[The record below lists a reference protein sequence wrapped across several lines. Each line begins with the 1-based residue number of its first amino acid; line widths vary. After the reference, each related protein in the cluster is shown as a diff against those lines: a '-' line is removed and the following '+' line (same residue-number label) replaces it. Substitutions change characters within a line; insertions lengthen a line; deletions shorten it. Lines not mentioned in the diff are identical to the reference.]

1 MAEFIT
7 DREGIKAFRETDEYK
22 KILAE
27 AYKWHK
33 KHGTMKGFEG
43 GADLGIKFRPKNVV
57 NYDKQTGLGSDPIA
71 SRRAEG
77 KARLDKIKKQTVGK
91 RDLPKTDTAAIEV
104 HHQRMVDL
112 YDNLYEGLDD
122 ADSAKLSQF
131 FSEDLNMPLG
141 DKYANAAFLPKKP
154 HDKVHKFIDNEVL
167 EGLPDFNSPKYNKV
181 ELPDGTIL
189 EGLDARKFHA
199 KNFFG
204 DLVQPAIDESTMG
217 FMQDFAKNNPKG
229 YGHLFRDKVN
239 EIVNSK
245 VAKNVSKAAGKTRRA
260 DLVAQIGT
268 GVATGNVVQ
277 AGAGVAGLTASEA
290 LQSPASQKAISKQI
304 AKLAAKRGG
313 KSALK
318 LIPGLD
324 VLISGKE
331 AYDYLA
337 QGKFDQAGIAA
348 LSGAIGWIPVIGDGA
363 SAALDLTNT
372 GIDISRLDLS
382 GTSDVKTKKTKKP
395 KNKSLR
401 ILKSAT

>member
-7 DREGIKAFRETDEYK
+7 DRAGIQAFRETDDYK

-33 KHGTMKGFEG
+33 KHGTMKGFDG

-71 SRRAEG
+71 SRKAEG

-91 RDLPKTDTAAIEV
+91 KNLPKTDTAAIEV
-104 HHQRMVDL
+104 HHLRMVDL

-167 EGLPDFNSPKYNKV
+167 EGLPDFNSPKYKKV

-189 EGLDARKFHA
+189 EGLEARKFHA

-204 DLVQPAIDESTMG
+204 DLVQPAIDDATMG
-217 FMQDFAKNNPKG
+217 FMQDFAQKNPKG
-229 YGHLFRDKVN
+229 YRHLFRDA
-239 EIVNSK
+239 VNSK
-245 VAKNVSKAAGKTRRA
+245 AVKGFTKATSAASTAEALLLLGSGQVVPGSIALAMQTPVVQKQVAKKLVKPVGKLLAKQGLKMIPGVSIGSGVLQSIGYLSTGQYGKAALSVGGG
-260 DLVAQIGT
+260 VIGEF
-268 GVATGNVVQ
+268 GPAGDAVQ
-277 AGAGVAGLTASEA
+277 AMIDLGLTAH
-290 LQSPASQKAISKQI
+290 
-304 AKLAAKRGG
+304 
-313 KSALK
+313 
-318 LIPGLD
+318 
-324 VLISGKE
+324 
-331 AYDYLA
+331 
-337 QGKFDQAGIAA
+337 
-348 LSGAIGWIPVIGDGA
+348 
-363 SAALDLTNT
+363 
-372 GIDISRLDLS
+372 DIKNP
-382 GTSDVKTKKTKKP
+382 VKTKTTDVDSPNRGVLKTVKKTT
-395 KNKSLR
+395 KALTK
-401 ILKSAT
+401 

>member
-7 DREGIKAFRETDEYK
+7 DREGIKAFRETDDYK

-27 AYKWHK
+27 AYKYHK
-33 KHGTMKGFEG
+33 THGTMQGFDG

-71 SRRAEG
+71 SRKAEG
-77 KARLDKIKKQTVGK
+77 KARLEKIKKQTVGK

-167 EGLPDFNSPKYNKV
+167 EGLPDFNSPKYNTV
-181 ELPDGTIL
+181 ELPDGRIL
-189 EGLDARKFHA
+189 KGLDARKFHA

-229 YGHLFRDKVN
+229 YGHLFRDTVN

-245 VAKNVSKAAGKTRRA
+245 IAKNVSKAAGKTRRA

-395 KNKSLR
+395 KNKLLR
-401 ILKSAT
+401 IGKSLT

>member
-7 DREGIKAFRETDEYK
+7 DRAGIQAFRETDDYK

-33 KHGTMKGFEG
+33 KHGTMKGFDG

-71 SRRAEG
+71 SRKAEG

-91 RDLPKTDTAAIEV
+91 KNLPKTDTAAIEV

-189 EGLDARKFHA
+189 EGLEARKFHA

-204 DLVQPAIDESTMG
+204 DLVQPAIDDATMG
-217 FMQDFAKNNPKG
+217 IMQDFAKNNPKS
-229 YGHLFRDKVN
+229 Y
-239 EIVNSK
+239 
-245 VAKNVSKAAGKTRRA
+245 KNLYNRFSFNFSCAFISACFCFSVLGFFGFSIGSLSSITSLSSTTSTEFSIGVS
-260 DLVAQIGT
+260 
-268 GVATGNVVQ
+268 
-277 AGAGVAGLTASEA
+277 LTSF
-290 LQSPASQKAISKQI
+290 II
-304 AKLAAKRGG
+304 
-313 KSALK
+313 
-318 LIPGLD
+318 I
-324 VLISGKE
+324 
-331 AYDYLA
+331 YC
-337 QGKFDQAGIAA
+337 
-348 LSGAIGWIPVIGDGA
+348 
-363 SAALDLTNT
+363 
-372 GIDISRLDLS
+372 
-382 GTSDVKTKKTKKP
+382 KK
-395 KNKSLR
+395 
-401 ILKSAT
+401 IIFY